1 VSRVLVTRVI
11 DPVGVA
17 LLEKAGFDVDVRIAD
32 APIAR
37 QELLDRVRGCAG
49 LIPMPTD
56 RVDGAVLDAG
66 PLRVVANHAVGTDN
80 VDLDAARVRG
90 IPVTNTPGVLTEAT
104 ADLALTLLLAAAR
117 RVGEGQAL
125 IREGRFHGWAP
136 DMLVGADLN
145 GATLGIVGLGRIGRA
160 VADRAR
166 AFGLQVMGRT
176 QSAGPSLE
184 TLLAKS
190 DFLSLHCPLTPDTR
204 HLIGAAELRAMKP
217 TAVLVNTARGPVVD
231 EAALVQALTEGW
243 IAAAGL
249 DVFEHEP
256 RVHPGLLDLPNA
268 VLLPHL
274 GSATRSSRQAMSR
287 LAAQGAIAVLTGR
300 EPAHRVA

>member
-184 TLLAKS
+184 TLLAES

>member
-1 VSRVLVTRVI
+1 MSRVLVTRVI

-184 TLLAKS
+184 TLLAES